1 MNPEIKERVDKDSV
15 RHVFRELIYI
25 AVTVNQR
32 IVRSLPKTQDREE
45 ALRYLMKCSANKMKW
60 ANRLAKELD
69 NEITEE

>member
-1 MNPEIKERVDKDSV
+1 MNPEIKEKVDKDSV

-45 ALRYLMKCSANKMKW
+45 ALRYLMKCSANKMKS